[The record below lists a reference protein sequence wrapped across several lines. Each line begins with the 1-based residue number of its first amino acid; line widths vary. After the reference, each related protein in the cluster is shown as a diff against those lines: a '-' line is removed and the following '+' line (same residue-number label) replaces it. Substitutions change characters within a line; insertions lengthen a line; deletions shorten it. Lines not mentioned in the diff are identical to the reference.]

1 MLCAESISREFF
13 TRVRASAG
21 IEQVMHTYKPR
32 LSSHTVPPSPPLFT
46 HNCDC
51 SLHQELSVV
60 SAFAR
65 EEAVCQDDVLVL
77 ILVDD
82 KNNIAVAKCVRRGCD
97 RSALNQKVKVCGKSA
112 NHRHLQCPH
121 VAGIWGF
128 VDGKLSTFKIRKWS
142 RLMRF
147 YSICCVMLLLCRK
160 SIRNVRSDSSQE

>member
-1 MLCAESISREFF
+1 
-13 TRVRASAG
+13 
-21 IEQVMHTYKPR
+21 MHTYKPR

-82 KNNIAVAKCVRRGCD
+82 KNNIAVAKC
-97 RSALNQKVKVCGKSA
+97 
-112 NHRHLQCPH
+112 
-121 VAGIWGF
+121 WE
-128 VDGKLSTFKIRKWS
+128 
-142 RLMRF
+142 
-147 YSICCVMLLLCRK
+147 ICA
-160 SIRNVRSDSSQE
+160 